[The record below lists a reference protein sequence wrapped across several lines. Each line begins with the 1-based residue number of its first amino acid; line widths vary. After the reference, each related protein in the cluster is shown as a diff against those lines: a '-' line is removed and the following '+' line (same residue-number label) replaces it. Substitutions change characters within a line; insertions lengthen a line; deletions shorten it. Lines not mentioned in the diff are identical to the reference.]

1 MATVLLMSMFVIF
14 ANIVVGAIAVKPPN
28 IVLILTDDQD
38 VALFGQY
45 PMPKTKQL
53 IADAGMT
60 FTNMFVSSPLCCPS
74 RSSILTGQF
83 VHNHMVTNN
92 SQSGNCSSTSW
103 QSSAEKKTF
112 PVYLQ
117 ANGYKTFFAGKYLN
131 EYGSPQAGG
140 VAHVPPGW
148 DDWNGLVGN
157 SVYYNYTLSVQ
168 GLAESHGDNYQ
179 QDYLTDVIHR
189 KAVNFL
195 NSVSSRKPFF
205 MMLSTPACH
214 QPFTS
219 APQYLQNFTDRKAPR
234 TKHFNIH
241 GKDKHWL
248 VEKTITPMPNDTIE
262 LIDDFFRNRWRT
274 LLSVDDMVE
283 GVVNKLK
290 AIGELNNTYIFFTSD
305 NGYHLGQFSLPYDKR
320 QFYDFDIQVPLMV
333 RGPGVKTNSTCQE
346 LVMSV
351 DLAPT
356 FLNIGK
362 IGQSTLDNFD
372 GMTFLNLLT
381 TSHFPYLDAKE
392 IKATSNNSSP
402 DVTDSYFIDEQG
414 FVKECSSWDAARAL
428 CVSWHA
434 AKRTVRHTIGF
445 RESVLIEYF
454 GEHVNDIPGCPSYEN
469 QGLSESVMS
478 VDLAPTIL
486 DLANLPPPSV
496 FDGSTFKPILRGQPH
511 TYRATVLVEYHGE
524 QVDLIN
530 NCPKYN
536 GQGLAQCD
544 THCVCRDSWNNTYG
558 CIRYETQQ
566 NSYKYCALQDT
577 DNFVEVYDLR
587 ADPYELINIAK
598 TASPDLLT
606 KLSQD
611 LADLSMCAGETCHKK
626 SSSSFNI
633 N

>member
-168 GLAESHGDNYQ
+168 GQAESHGDNYQ

-248 VEKTITPMPNDTIE
+248 VEKTITPMPNDTVE

-274 LLSVDDMVE
+274 LLSVDDMAE

-305 NGYHLGQFSLPYDKR
+305 NGYHL
-320 QFYDFDIQVPLMV
+320 
-333 RGPGVKTNSTCQE
+333 
-346 LVMSV
+346 
-351 DLAPT
+351 
-356 FLNIGK
+356 
-362 IGQSTLDNFD
+362 
-372 GMTFLNLLT
+372 
-381 TSHFPYLDAKE
+381 
-392 IKATSNNSSP
+392 
-402 DVTDSYFIDEQG
+402 
-414 FVKECSSWDAARAL
+414 
-428 CVSWHA
+428 
-434 AKRTVRHTIGF
+434 
-445 RESVLIEYF
+445 
-454 GEHVNDIPGCPSYEN
+454 
-469 QGLSESVMS
+469 
-478 VDLAPTIL
+478 
-486 DLANLPPPSV
+486 
-496 FDGSTFKPILRGQPH
+496 
-511 TYRATVLVEYHGE
+511 
-524 QVDLIN
+524 
-530 NCPKYN
+530 
-536 GQGLAQCD
+536 
-544 THCVCRDSWNNTYG
+544 
-558 CIRYETQQ
+558 
-566 NSYKYCALQDT
+566 
-577 DNFVEVYDLR
+577 
-587 ADPYELINIAK
+587 
-598 TASPDLLT
+598 
-606 KLSQD
+606 
-611 LADLSMCAGETCHKK
+611 
-626 SSSSFNI
+626 
-633 N
+633 